1 MAGVKYDTQVEIWKE
16 WFDIHLPTWV
26 SKKEYEDL
34 FGTAIHDEDAAKAM
48 MRVFE
53 AVEPE
58 VKKALLTNKG
68 QLAFANAIRS
78 HGTKNQPNVELVQ
91 LKGGEAI
98 SYSFDKIHEA
108 LEGVELS
115 SDLRKSKAK
124 DPEAEDLPVL
134 MIYGVGTDKRQ
145 EPAEELLQI
154 RVKRSSTSELGV
166 PYYRT
171 IFEKRSLMTKIVSGK
186 V

>member
-1 MAGVKYDTQVEIWKE
+1 MSNIKVKIYQ
-16 WFDIHLPTWV
+16 L
-26 SKKEYEDL
+26 EDNFL
-34 FGTAIHDEDAAKAM
+34 QFSISN
-48 MRVFE
+48 V
-53 AVEPE
+53 
-58 VKKALLTNKG
+58 NI
-68 QLAFANAIRS
+68 AFANAIRS

-171 IFEKRSLMTKIVSGK
+171 IFEKRSLMTKLVSGK
-186 V
+186 VLPYFGSDSG